1 MAPEQGWGGEEGE
14 GREGE
19 ERRQWST
26 DGRSFWYEISHAN
39 KATNSRKSYCLEE
52 CLVHAFISLLAEE
65 DVLVKKKSS
74 SLQACTYTVGHVD
87 HQASLIWG
95 SVA

>member
-1 MAPEQGWGGEEGE
+1 MEKKERG
-14 GREGE
+14 GREREGDSGLE
-19 ERRQWST
+19 IA
-26 DGRSFWYEISHAN
+26 DHWYEISHAN
-39 KATNSRKSYCLEE
+39 KAANSRKSYYLEE
-52 CLVHAFISLLAEE
+52 CLVQVLISLFAEE

-87 HQASLIWG
+87 HQASLIRG